1 MDTALMHPWLASP
14 LAGLALPSLAGAAL
28 QQAGT
33 PFPALNAWA
42 DDKALHL
49 EAELPGVLPTSL
61 EVTVEGDE
69 LTLAGER
76 PDLVEAGLTEHR
88 RERTTGRF
96 SRVVRLP
103 FGVDATGVEARLEDG
118 VLVVTLPRA
127 EAERPR
133 RIEVQAARRPDTTTT
148 NPGVNP

>member
-1 MDTALMHPWLASP
+1 MDTALMRPWLANP
-14 LAGLALPSLAGAAL
+14 LAGLAFPSLSGTL
-28 QQAGT
+28 VPEAGT

-49 EAELPGVLPTSL
+49 EAELPGVPAASL
-61 EVTVEGDE
+61 ELTVEGDE

-76 PDLVEAGLTEHR
+76 PDLVEAGVTEHR

-96 SRVVRLP
+96 SRIVRLP
-103 FGVDATGVEARLEDG
+103 FGVEAARVEANLKDG
-118 VLVVTLPRA
+118 VLEVTLPRA

-133 RIEVQAARRPDTTTT
+133 RIEVQPAR
-148 NPGVNP
+148 